1 MTIMKN
7 TDYILMGIGVVL
19 LVIATEIFL
28 LWSSI
33 SKIEKSSSYIADYLY
48 RGWTMYEN
56 QVIMI
61 DKLFEMANTL
71 DDIKSQ
77 EEEIYYNM
85 Y

>member
-1 MTIMKN
+1 MKK
-7 TDYILMGIGVVL
+7 TDYILIGIGVML
-19 LVIATEIFL
+19 LIIAIEIFFL
-28 LWSSI
+28 RGSI
-33 SKIEKSSSYIADYLY
+33 SKVEKSSSYIADYLY

>member
-1 MTIMKN
+1 MKK
-7 TDYILMGIGVVL
+7 TDYILIGIGAVL
-19 LVIATEIFL
+19 LVIAIEIWFL
-28 LWSSI
+28 RSPI
-33 SKIEKSSSYIADYLY
+33 SKVEKSSSYIADYLY